1 MIYQDRK
8 TVFFCRFFSDGQFY
22 SRLLPAMK
30 GWPKKIGFSEAPRTH
45 LEMSWGNFHQ
55 NKVFLKIHNGTCL
68 YVVHFIFCFR
78 CICRAC
84 NLNETHG
91 TNSFLISIYFY
102 ESLCLDRWIA
112 DDISC
117 INWVCLKLLY
127 WYPHIQ
133 CFSIVSPSLYIWKWN
148 RWYTLFSDTP
158 NYHTVGD
165 IPHPISS
172 IPIVYPCIDC

>member
-1 MIYQDRK
+1 MGRSFTAGCCRPWRDDQRRL
-8 TVFFCRFFSDGQFY
+8 VFFWSTKNSQRD
-22 SRLLPAMK
+22 
-30 GWPKKIGFSEAPRTH
+30 
-45 LEMSWGNFHQ
+45 MSWGSFHQ
-55 NKVFLKIHNGTCL
+55 NKLCFWKYIMAINGTCFSNVID
-68 YVVHFIFCFR
+68 VVHFIFCFR
-78 CICRAC
+78 CICRAW

-91 TNSFLISIYFY
+91 TNAFLISIYFY
-102 ESLCLDRWIA
+102 ERLCLDRWKA

-148 RWYTLFSDTP
+148 RWCRLFYDTP

-165 IPHPISS
+165 IPHYPISS